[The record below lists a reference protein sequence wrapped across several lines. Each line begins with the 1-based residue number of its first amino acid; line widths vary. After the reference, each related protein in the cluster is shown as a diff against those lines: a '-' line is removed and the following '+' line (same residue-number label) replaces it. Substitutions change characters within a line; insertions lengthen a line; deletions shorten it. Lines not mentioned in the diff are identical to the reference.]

1 MRANLSL
8 LFYLK
13 RRNSEKTGQVPVYL
27 RITVDNK
34 RAELATGHQC
44 EPEKWSNA
52 AGKMMGTK
60 ESVREFNARL
70 EELQRKI
77 YAIADRLEREEE
89 IITAEGLKMVYLG
102 KTSSHRMILEIFGEH
117 NRKAKALVG
126 NGFAPG
132 TIERYKTSLK
142 HTKEFIQSKYHVDD
156 LSVVRINHAF
166 IAEYEFYLRS
176 VRGCGNNTTVKYL
189 NNFKKITRICLGN
202 GWMIRDPFINHKL
215 RTKIVDRGFLNEQE
229 LKRMAE
235 HVFEVQRLNT
245 VRDIF
250 LFSCYTGLA
259 YVDVHKLKRQELVT
273 GSDGAFWVHTKRQKT
288 DTPSKIPLL
297 LPAMQLINKYKD
309 HPVCEATGK
318 VFPVSSNQKM
328 NAYLKEIADLCRI
341 DKTLTYHIAR
351 HTFATTVTL
360 LNGIPIESV
369 SKMLGHTNIKTTQ
382 HYAKILDIKVAQD
395 MAGLDKKLLDKGLIN
410 VEANI
415 EHEGKDKAAELITP
429 LEPGSETIGNS
440 EPRIIKLFA

>member
-1 MRANLSL
+1 MSANLSL

-13 RRNSEKTGQVPVYL
+13 RRNSEKTGLVPVYL
-27 RITVDNK
+27 RITVDGE
-34 RAELATGHQC
+34 RSELATGHKC
-44 EPEKWSNA
+44 ELEKWSNVS
-52 AGKMMGTK
+52 GKMMGSK
-60 ESVREFNARL
+60 ENVREFNARL

-77 YAIADRLEREEE
+77 HTIADRLEKEEE
-89 IITAEGLKMVYLG
+89 IITAEGLKMAYLG
-102 KTSSHRMILEIFGEH
+102 KTTSHRMILEVFGEH
-117 NRKAKALVG
+117 NRKAKVLVG
-126 NGFAPG
+126 KDFAPG
-132 TIERYKTSLK
+132 TIERYETSLK
-142 HTKEFIQSKYHVDD
+142 HTRKFIQSKYRVDD
-156 LSVVRINHAF
+156 LSVSRINHAF

-202 GWMIRDPFINHKL
+202 GWMTRDPFINHKL

-259 YVDVHKLKRQELVT
+259 YVDVHKLRRQELVI
-273 GSDGAFWVHTKRQKT
+273 GHDGALWVQTKRQKT
-288 DTPSKIPLL
+288 NTPSKIPLL
-297 LPAMQLINKYKD
+297 LPAKQLLNKYKD
-309 HPVCEATGK
+309 HPVCETTGK

-328 NAYLKEIADLCRI
+328 NAYLKEIADLCKI

-382 HYAKILDIKVAQD
+382 HYAKILDVKVGAD
-395 MAGLDKKLLDKGLIN
+395 MAALVDK
-410 VEANI
+410 
-415 EHEGKDKAAELITP
+415 P
-429 LEPGSETIGNS
+429 LQIDPSS
-440 EPRIIKLFA
+440 PL

>member
-1 MRANLSL
+1 MRTNLSL

-13 RRNSEKTGQVPVYL
+13 RRNSEETGLVPVYL

-34 RAELATGHQC
+34 RVELATGHKC
-44 EPEKWSNA
+44 EAEKWSNA

-70 EELQRKI
+70 EELERKI
-77 YAIADRLEREEE
+77 HAIADRLERDEEF
-89 IITAEGLKMVYLG
+89 ITAEGLKMIYLG
-102 KTSSHRMILEIFGEH
+102 KSSSHRMILEIFAEH
-117 NRKAKALVG
+117 NRKATALVG
-126 NGFAPG
+126 KGFAPG

-142 HTKEFIQSKYHVDD
+142 HTKEFIQSQYHVDD
-156 LSVVRINHAF
+156 LSVSRINHAF

-189 NNFKKITRICLGN
+189 NNFKKIIRICLGN
-202 GWMIRDPFINHKL
+202 GWMTRDPFINHKL

-235 HVFEVQRLNT
+235 HVFEVPRLNT
-245 VRDIF
+245 VRDVF

-273 GSDGAFWVHTKRQKT
+273 GSDGALWVHTKRQKT

-297 LPAMQLINKYKD
+297 LPAMQLINKYRD

-318 VFPVSSNQKM
+318 VFPVSSNQKI

-382 HYAKILDIKVAQD
+382 HYAKILDVKVAAD
-395 MAGLDKKLLDKGLIN
+395 MAGLDEKLRDKGLIH
-410 VEANI
+410 VEANVGDR
-415 EHEGKDKAAELITP
+415 ENDKPADLVTSP
-429 LEPGSETIGNS
+429 EPGSEPEDKP
-440 EPRIIKLFA
+440 EPKIIRLYA

>member
-13 RRNSEKTGQVPVYL
+13 RRNSEKTGPVPVYL

-60 ESVREFNARL
+60 ESVREFNASL

-77 YAIADRLEREEE
+77 HAIADRLEREEE
-89 IITAEGLKMVYLG
+89 IITAEGLKMAYLG

-142 HTKEFIQSKYHVDD
+142 HTKEFIQSKYRVDD
-156 LSVVRINHAF
+156 LSVSRINHAF

-189 NNFKKITRICLGN
+189 NNFKKIIRICLGN
-202 GWMIRDPFINHKL
+202 GWMIRDPFINYKL

-235 HVFEVQRLNT
+235 QVFEVQRLNT

-273 GSDGAFWVHTKRQKT
+273 GLDGALWVHTKREKT
-288 DTPSKIPLL
+288 NTPSKIPLL
-297 LPAMQLINKYKD
+297 LPAMQLINKYRD

-341 DKTLTYHIAR
+341 DKTLTYHVAR

-382 HYAKILDIKVAQD
+382 HYAKILDIKVAHD
-395 MAGLDKKLLDKGLIN
+395 MAGLDKKLRDKGLLN

-415 EHEGKDKAAELITP
+415 GDQGNDNAAEMITSP
-429 LEPGSETIGNS
+429 DAGIEPEDKP